1 MLLTDS
7 IRVEG
12 APQLRG
18 LTFRR
23 FRGEVDYPA
32 MVAVAEGSK
41 QVDGLES
48 TATVEDVAR
57 FCQSLVNC
65 DPFQDMLFAEVDGDV
80 VGFSRVTW
88 AVGPDGQRY
97 YRHYAYLL
105 PGWRGRGIRH
115 AMLRHSERRLADIAA
130 GHQQTGPFWLES
142 HAMGTE
148 RHWENLLI
156 AEGYHPAQYRFQM
169 VRPHLTDIPDL
180 PLPEGLEVRPVGP
193 GDTYAV
199 WLAAKDAFR
208 EAWWYTEEGWSDRR
222 YEGWKQDPTFD
233 PSLWQ
238 VAWDRDQVAG
248 MVLNYINAEE
258 NRQYSRKRGYTETI
272 CVRLPWRRRGLARA
286 LLARSFRVLQE
297 QGLEEAALSVDAQNP
312 SGALRMYTSMGFV
325 VDRQTAIYRK
335 PLSRL

>member
-1 MLLTDS
+1 MPSLR
-7 IRVEG
+7 IHG

-23 FRGEVDYPA
+23 FRGEPDYPA

-57 FCQSLVNC
+57 FYQSLVNC
-65 DPFQDMLFAEVDGDV
+65 DPFEDMLFAEVDGDAIGYSAV
-80 VGFSRVTW
+80 MW

-97 YRHYAYLL
+97 YRHFTYLL
-105 PGWRGRGIRH
+105 PGWRGHGIRR
-115 AMLRHSERRLADIAA
+115 AMLRHSERRLLDIAA
-130 GHQQTGPFWLES
+130 GHQETGPFWFES
-142 HAMGTE
+142 HATGTE

-156 AEGYHPAQYRFQM
+156 AEGYQAAQYRFRM
-169 VRPHLTDIPDL
+169 VRPHLTGVPDL
-180 PLPEGLEVRPVGP
+180 PLPEGLEVRPVEP

-199 WLAAKDAFR
+199 WLAAKEAFR
-208 EAWWYTEEGWSDRR
+208 QAWWYTEEGWSDRR
-222 YEGWKQDPTFD
+222 YTGWTQDPTFD

-238 VAWDRDQVAG
+238 VAWDRDQIAG
-248 MVLNYINAEE
+248 MVLNYINVEE
-258 NRQYSRKRGYTETI
+258 NRQYGRKRGYTETI

-297 QGLEEAALSVDAQNP
+297 QGLEEAALSVDAENL
-312 SGALRMYTSMGFV
+312 SGALRLYTSMGFA
-325 VDRQTAIYRK
+325 VDRQIAIYRK
-335 PLSRL
+335 PLSRP